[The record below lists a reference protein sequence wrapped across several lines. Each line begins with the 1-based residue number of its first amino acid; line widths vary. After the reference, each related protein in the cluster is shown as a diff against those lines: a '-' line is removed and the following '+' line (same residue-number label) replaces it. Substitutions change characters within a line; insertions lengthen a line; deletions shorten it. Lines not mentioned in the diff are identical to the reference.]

1 MSLNITQTLSFF
13 QSLSDEDEVDGE
25 IIMLGESKELD
36 DLRASIKWCAFL
48 RGQEFRRKKMRQRLN
63 KEIEE
68 ASLSFWIDWNF
79 EAGRPGFEQR
89 EEWSGEWGEGDS
101 DEE

>member
-13 QSLSDEDEVDGE
+13 QSLSDEDEGDGE

-36 DLRASIKWCAFL
+36 DLRALALAYAAGK
-48 RGQEFRRKKMRQRLN
+48 EFRRKKMRQRLN

-68 ASLSFWIDWNF
+68 ASLKKNN
-79 EAGRPGFEQR
+79 A
-89 EEWSGEWGEGDS
+89 
-101 DEE
+101 

>member
-1 MSLNITQTLSFF
+1 MSDCLNITQTLSFF

-36 DLRASIKWCAFL
+36 DLRASILHQAFL
-48 RGQEFRRKKMRQRLN
+48 QGQDFRRKKMRERLN

-68 ASLSFWIDWNF
+68 EALSFWIDWNY
-79 EAGRPGFEQR
+79 EVAQGRHWQK
-89 EEWSGEWGEGDS
+89 EEWCTDDDKVGG
-101 DEE
+101 